1 MKKLITVSLLAAA
14 GMMTAGFAQADEALA
29 KAKNCMSCHNVDK
42 KVVGPAYKEVAKK
55 YAGQAGADKKLAET
69 VVKGGKGNWGAVPM
83 PPNKVTPEEADKRVA
98 RVFCTLYYSLEDYTS
113 PGMYYE
119 HDTRGNLK
127 RFDKQFRQDHNG
139 LHLRVGL
146 EPEMLWLKPKAGEVR
161 PYEGITEAFAYH
173 IGQFESAR
181 EVWKQQGRSEKW
193 IAQRMTGQ
201 ETRNKLTDYWASH
214 DIKPGTEFAILTN
227 LIHQEWTGV
236 SVKAHKAMK
245 GLKEHNLRD
254 HMSEA
259 ELIFTALAELSTRQ
273 IAEAEAA
280 TGMAENSRAAKQGG
294 TIAKQVRNALEAKTG
309 KPVVSGENF
318 LPTDTVKTL
327 KKGRKA

>member
-1 MKKLITVSLLAAA
+1 M
-14 GMMTAGFAQADEALA
+14 
-29 KAKNCMSCHNVDK
+29 
-42 KVVGPAYKEVAKK
+42 
-55 YAGQAGADKKLAET
+55 
-69 VVKGGKGNWGAVPM
+69 
-83 PPNKVTPEEADKRVA
+83 
-98 RVFCTLYYSLEDYTS
+98 
-113 PGMYYE
+113 
-119 HDTRGNLK
+119 
-127 RFDKQFRQDHNG
+127 
-139 LHLRVGL
+139 
-146 EPEMLWLKPKAGEVR
+146 
-161 PYEGITEAFAYH
+161 
-173 IGQFESAR
+173 
-181 EVWKQQGRSEKW
+181 
-193 IAQRMTGQ
+193 
-201 ETRNKLTDYWASH
+201 RNKLTDYWASH

-245 GLKEHNLRD
+245 GLTDHNLRD

-280 TGMAENSRAAKQGG
+280 TGMGENSRAARQGG
-294 TIAKQVRNALEAKTG
+294 TIAKQARNALEAKTG

>member
-1 MKKLITVSLLAAA
+1 MIPQPAQFENHPIRRVYDEESETWWFSVIDIVQALTDSSNPRDYWFKMKQRVQLEDGAELSTFCRQLKMTAADGKQRLTDAATAESLLRIIQSIPSPKA
-14 GMMTAGFAQADEALA
+14 EPIKRWLA
-29 KAKNCMSCHNVDK
+29 K
-42 KVVGPAYKEVAKK
+42 VGYERMQEIADPA
-55 YAGQAGADKKLAET
+55 
-69 VVKGGKGNWGAVPM
+69 
-83 PPNKVTPEEADKRVA
+83 R
-98 RVFCTLYYSLEDYTS
+98 SLD
-113 PGMYYE
+113 
-119 HDTRGNLK
+119 R
-127 RFDKQFRQDHNG
+127 
-139 LHLRVGL
+139 
-146 EPEMLWLKPKAGEVR
+146 
-161 PYEGITEAFAYH
+161 
-173 IGQFESAR
+173 AR

-245 GLKEHNLRD
+245 GLKDHNLRD

-294 TIAKQVRNALEAKTG
+294 TIAKQARNALEAKTG